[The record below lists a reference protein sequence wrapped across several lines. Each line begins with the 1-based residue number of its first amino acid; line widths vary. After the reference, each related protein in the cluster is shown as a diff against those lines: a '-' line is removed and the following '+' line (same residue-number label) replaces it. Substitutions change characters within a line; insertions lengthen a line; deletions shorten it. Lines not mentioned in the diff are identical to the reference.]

1 MKFSVIIPTFNE
13 EHTIEQSVLQ
23 WLDFQESSE
32 IIISDGLST
41 DKTIEITKKLGAKII
56 QPNSPQKSIAEG
68 RNLGATIAENEWLIF
83 LDSDVRFSNISRFIE
98 KIEERISEFDAATIR
113 IKIYPQDEKLRDKIF
128 HFLIYF
134 SLRILFFV
142 GSAGGRG
149 ECQIIKKSVFEK
161 LGGYNKS
168 FVGGEDY
175 DLMRR
180 ARKQGFRV
188 RFWHD
193 LVGYE
198 SPRHYRKSGY
208 LKILFLWFS
217 NWISTILFNRSVSQ
231 KWEKVR

>member
-1 MKFSVIIPTFNE
+1 MKFSIIIPTFNE
-13 EHTIEQSVLQ
+13 ETTIKDAILQ
-23 WLDFQESSE
+23 WSDFRDDVEN
-32 IIISDGLST
+32 IVSDGLST
-41 DKTIEITKKLGAKII
+41 DKTIEIAEKHKVKVI
-56 QPNSPQKSIAEG
+56 QPNKSQKSIAEG
-68 RNLGATIAENEWLIF
+68 RNLGATIAGNEWLIF
-83 LDSDVRFSNISRFIE
+83 LDSDVRFANVSEYFQSIQSRIANL
-98 KIEERISEFDAATIR
+98 DAATIR
-113 IKIYPQDEKLRDKIF
+113 IKIYPQEEKWRDRFF

-134 SLRILFFV
+134 SLRILFFF

-149 ECQIIKKSVFEK
+149 ECQIIRKSVFEK
-161 LGGYNKS
+161 LRGYNES

-188 RFWHD
+188 EFLHD

-208 LKILFLWFS
+208 FRVLFLWFI
-217 NWISTILFNRSVSQ
+217 NWIATFFGRSFSK